1 MNEPRNVY
9 SYKTRRQNNCDIAFE
24 LACFISAATCYGFT
38 LAIPNI
44 KLPWLL
50 QLLAVIFSTAGIYAV
65 TRYTLTAFVYTL
77 RQKDSDSTESDVAPY
92 DFEVNRVQG
101 KRSYLLASL
110 SMKNAVYFAR
120 WERGQRGGQE
130 MSVQNKKKRKRKG
143 APAVPDE
150 YKKAPRYAFY
160 NTMRP
165 NILYTAV
172 FNTDDGYVRI
182 DFEPDENFALLFSK
196 LLPSDAKVDLP
207 E

>member
-1 MNEPRNVY
+1 MFRIRKKE
-9 SYKTRRQNNCDIAFE
+9 KE
-24 LACFISAATCYGFT
+24 
-38 LAIPNI
+38 
-44 KLPWLL
+44 
-50 QLLAVIFSTAGIYAV
+50 
-65 TRYTLTAFVYTL
+65 
-77 RQKDSDSTESDVAPY
+77 
-92 DFEVNRVQG
+92 RV
-101 KRSYLLASL
+101 R
-110 SMKNAVYFAR
+110 
-120 WERGQRGGQE
+120 
-130 MSVQNKKKRKRKG
+130 
-143 APAVPDE
+143 PPVPDE

>member
-1 MNEPRNVY
+1 VNEPHNVY

-24 LACFISAATCYGFT
+24 LACFISAITCYGFT
-38 LAIPNI
+38 LAVPSI

-50 QLLAVIFSTAGIYAV
+50 QLLSVIFSTAGIYAV
-65 TRYTLTAFVYTL
+65 TRYTLPSFVYTL
-77 RQKDSDSTESDVAPY
+77 REKDSDGSDSDVAPY
-92 DFEVNRVQG
+92 DFEVNRIQG
-101 KRSYLLASL
+101 KKSTLIASL

-120 WERGQRGGQE
+120 WERGQRGGQKK
-130 MSVQNKKKRKRKG
+130 STHNKKKRRKKG
-143 APAVPDE
+143 APTVPDE
-150 YKKAPRYAFY
+150 YKKTPRYAFY

-172 FNTDDGYVRI
+172 FNTDEGYVRI

-196 LLPSDAKVDLP
+196 LLPSEATVELP

>member
-1 MNEPRNVY
+1 MNEPHNVF

-24 LACFISAATCYGFT
+24 LACFISAATCYGFS
-38 LAIPNI
+38 LAIPSI

-77 RQKDSDSTESDVAPY
+77 REKDSDSSGSDAAPY
-92 DFEVNRVQG
+92 DFEVNRIQG
-101 KRSYLLASL
+101 KKSQLIASL
-110 SMKNAVYFAR
+110 SMKNAVFFAR
-120 WERGQRGGQE
+120 WERGQHDGQE
-130 MSVQNKKKRKRKG
+130 ENIYNKKKRRKKG
-143 APAVPDE
+143 VPSVPDE

-165 NILYTAV
+165 NTLYTAI

-196 LLPSDAKVDLP
+196 LLPGEAIKELP